1 MKGDVYMFR
10 FLSSNMR
17 KLLIE
22 SLCERYDKIN
32 NKLQRDFL
40 KIDYDEEEIEQ
51 MKNELKRI
59 DETIKELKGE

>member
-1 MKGDVYMFR
+1 MMKH
-10 FLSSNMR
+10 LSESMR

-22 SLCERYDKIN
+22 SLCERYDNIN
-32 NKLQRDFL
+32 NKLQRDFF
-40 KIDYDEEEIEQ
+40 KMDYDEEEIER

>member
-1 MKGDVYMFR
+1 MMKH
-10 FLSSNMR
+10 LSSNMR

-40 KIDYDEEEIEQ
+40 KMDYDEEEIEQ

>member
-40 KIDYDEEEIEQ
+40 KMDYDEEEIER

>member
-1 MKGDVYMFR
+1 MKGDVYMLR

-32 NKLQRDFL
+32 NKLQSDFL
-40 KIDYDEEEIEQ
+40 KMDYDEEEIEQ

>member
-1 MKGDVYMFR
+1 MMKH
-10 FLSSNMR
+10 LSENMR

-40 KIDYDEEEIEQ
+40 KMDYDEEEIEQ

>member
-1 MKGDVYMFR
+1 MMKH
-10 FLSSNMR
+10 LSENMR

-40 KIDYDEEEIEQ
+40 QMDYDEEEIEQ